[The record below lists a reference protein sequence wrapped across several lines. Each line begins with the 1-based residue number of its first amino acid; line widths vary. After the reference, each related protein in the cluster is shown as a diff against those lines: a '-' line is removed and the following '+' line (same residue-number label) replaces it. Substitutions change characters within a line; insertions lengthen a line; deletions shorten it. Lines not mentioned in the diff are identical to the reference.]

1 MKVLPI
7 TKNKLDFL
15 TEDTRRCIFFDPSIY
30 PIELLARG
38 HNTDICMD
46 IYCIN
51 NEKLGN
57 KCPSV
62 RECYIKFGI
71 QCSCLKN
78 EIVMER
84 LLSIEKQDAE

>member
-15 TEDTRRCIFFDPSIY
+15 TKDTRRCIFFDPRVY
-30 PIELLARG
+30 PIELLACG
-38 HNTDICMD
+38 HKDIFYM
-46 IYCIN
+46 N

-57 KCPSV
+57 KCPSI
-62 RECYIKFGI
+62 RECYIKFGM

-78 EIVMER
+78 E
-84 LLSIEKQDAE
+84 SWKDY